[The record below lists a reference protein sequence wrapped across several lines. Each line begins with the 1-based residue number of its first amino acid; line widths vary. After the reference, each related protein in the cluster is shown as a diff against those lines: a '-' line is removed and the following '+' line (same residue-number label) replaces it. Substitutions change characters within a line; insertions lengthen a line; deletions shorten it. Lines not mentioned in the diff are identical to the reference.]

1 MPVIATP
8 PVCRVAVNSTVTR
21 SPSGSA
27 DTAVTVPEQV
37 STSPGQTCSR
47 KRTPK
52 RRTGR
57 APSQS
62 VAKPASNAA
71 ENMPC
76 ANTDGYPADRASSS
90 S

>member
-8 PVCRVAVNSTVTR
+8 PVCRVAVNSTLTR
-21 SPSGSA
+21 STSDCV

-52 RRTGR
+52 RRTLP

-62 VAKPASNAA
+62 VANPASSAA

-76 ANTDGYPADRASSS
+76 ANTEG
-90 S
+90 